1 MDVVGIVGVGRMGLP
16 ICANLVRG
24 GYTVTAADV
33 RADAQKGVLACGAR
47 WGGLAAGA
55 AAGADVVITVL
66 PGDRKSVV

>member
-1 MDVVGIVGVGRMGLP
+1 MGLL

-33 RADAQKGVLACGAR
+33 RPEAQKAVLACGAR

-55 AAGADVVITVL
+55 AAGLT
-66 PGDRKSVV
+66 S